1 MPNSTT
7 QKNARGHDDVRSNNS
22 YYKPFG
28 GWVGFMHSYGLKPSD
43 DDDVEE
49 GKRII
54 EAFKEQ
60 DRQDDAQAG
69 KK

>member
-1 MPNSTT
+1 
-7 QKNARGHDDVRSNNS
+7 
-22 YYKPFG
+22 
-28 GWVGFMHSYGLKPSD
+28 MHSYGLKPSD